1 MLPSGATVSIIV
13 PVYNG
18 GEEFQACLRSIAQ
31 AVPQPMELIVV
42 ADGDTDGSREVAT
55 TFGAQVIPLPSP
67 GGPARA
73 RNIGARR
80 AQGEILFFV
89 DADVTVPPDAVAQ
102 VTAAFLAAPD
112 VVALFGSYDDQPAAP
127 NFLSQYKNL
136 LHHYVHQTSR
146 DEASTFWGACGA
158 IRRDVFLLV
167 GGFDERYRFPSIE
180 DIELGYR
187 LKRGGYRIRLDKS
200 LQVKHLK
207 HWRVA
212 SLLKA
217 DIYFRALPWT
227 DLIWREGGLLND
239 LNLGFASRVSVVC
252 VYLLIATIIGAV
264 WWPRLLI
271 VTGLFITTLLASNAP
286 LYQFFLQKRGVWFT
300 LCVLP
305 WHWLYYGYSGL
316 AFVVGSMK
324 HFVKHYGRSQQ
335 RTTVTDT

>member
-31 AVPQPMELIVV
+31 AVPQSMELIVV
-42 ADGDTDGSREVAT
+42 ADGDTDGSREVAS

-136 LHHYVHQTSR
+136 
-146 DEASTFWGACGA
+146 W
-158 IRRDVFLLV
+158 FL
-167 GGFDERYRFPSIE
+167 R
-180 DIELGYR
+180 
-187 LKRGGYRIRLDKS
+187 
-200 LQVKHLK
+200 
-207 HWRVA
+207 
-212 SLLKA
+212 
-217 DIYFRALPWT
+217 
-227 DLIWREGGLLND
+227 
-239 LNLGFASRVSVVC
+239 
-252 VYLLIATIIGAV
+252 
-264 WWPRLLI
+264 
-271 VTGLFITTLLASNAP
+271 
-286 LYQFFLQKRGVWFT
+286 
-300 LCVLP
+300 
-305 WHWLYYGYSGL
+305 
-316 AFVVGSMK
+316 
-324 HFVKHYGRSQQ
+324 Q
-335 RTTVTDT
+335 RHPM